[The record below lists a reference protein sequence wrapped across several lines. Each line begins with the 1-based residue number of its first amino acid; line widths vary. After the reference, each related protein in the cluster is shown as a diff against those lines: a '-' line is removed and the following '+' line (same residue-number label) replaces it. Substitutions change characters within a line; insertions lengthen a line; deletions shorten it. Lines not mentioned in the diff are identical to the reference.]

1 MNIYTVT
8 QVNMYIKALLDEV
21 QLVQSIYISG
31 EISNFK
37 HYYQSGH
44 MYFTIKDEKSQLKC
58 VMFSSDN
65 SRLRFEPQNGMKVIC
80 FGKLGVYERDGVY
93 QLYVRDMQP
102 KGTGE
107 LQIAFEQLK
116 QKLEAE
122 GLFDERYKKPIPKYP
137 EKIGIASS
145 NMGAAKEDMK
155 SVISRRFPLCEV
167 ISLHTIV
174 QGENA
179 PADIADSIR
188 RLDKMGVDTIIVG
201 RGGGSIEELWAFNTE
216 EVARAV
222 FECNT
227 PIISAVGHETD
238 YTICDF
244 VADLRAPT
252 PTAAAEL
259 AVPDM
264 AMIKTYLDN
273 AISRSTI
280 SINNCIDSRRQSL
293 GSLVNSYVLKKPTA
307 MYEIKE
313 QNLDFLIDRINKE
326 MKIILDNTR
335 VRLFKVSNSYIL
347 TNPDILYKFKMQGL
361 EHLINKLDVL
371 NPMNTLK
378 RGYAIV
384 KKDDKV
390 VSDLKKVQIDDNI
403 NIEVKSGMI
412 NAKVLEVKYGKE

>member
-122 GLFDERYKKPIPKYP
+122 GLFDERYKKHIPKYP

-179 PADIADSIR
+179 PADIADSIC

-252 PTAAAEL
+252 PSAAAEL
-259 AVPDM
+259 AVPDITSERM
-264 AMIKTYLDN
+264 N
-273 AISRSTI
+273 
-280 SINNCIDSRRQSL
+280 INNF
-293 GSLVNSYVLKKPTA
+293 
-307 MYEIKE
+307 EI
-313 QNLDFLIDRINKE
+313 
-326 MKIILDNTR
+326 T
-335 VRLFKVSNSYIL
+335 
-347 TNPDILYKFKMQGL
+347 L
-361 EHLINKLDVL
+361 ESLINNIIVSKKAELDALIKNSALMDSDKFFDNISAKLNEYDYKMKTAVSSVVTKKESRL
-371 NPMNTLK
+371 LQLASMINALSPLAVMS

-384 KKDDKV
+384 SKDKNTVYSANLLKKGETILIDFSDGEVNAV
-390 VSDLKKVQIDDNI
+390 VS
-403 NIEVKSGMI
+403 EVK
-412 NAKVLEVKYGKE
+412 KYE